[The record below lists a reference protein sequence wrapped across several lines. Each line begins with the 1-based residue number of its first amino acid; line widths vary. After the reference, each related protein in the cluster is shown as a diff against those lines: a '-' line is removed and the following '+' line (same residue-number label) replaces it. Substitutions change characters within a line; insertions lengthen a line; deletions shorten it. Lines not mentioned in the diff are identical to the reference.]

1 MVGWVDGC
9 KFSIKPIT
17 DNTSKPIT
25 NDIGLSKLIE
35 EVRQELLPDESKP
48 EVVPLLYV
56 DSIELEL
63 NVTVKKEG
71 SSGFKIYVVD
81 LGGKASIDKG
91 QIIKVKLSPLL
102 SKEQILEDFK
112 ANQTKKSKSM
122 IYLSEKS
129 VVKGG
134 NDDKNP

>member
-1 MVGWVDGC
+1 M
-9 KFSIKPIT
+9 T
-17 DNTSKPIT
+17 DNTSKPT
-25 NDIGLSKLIE
+25 TDGIGLSELIE
-35 EVRQELLPDESKP
+35 KVRQELLPDESKP

-71 SSGFKIYVVD
+71 SVGVKIYVVN
-81 LGGKASIDKG
+81 LGGKASIDNG

-102 SKEQILEDFK
+102 SKEQILEDFQ
-112 ANQTKKSKSM
+112 ANQTKKSKAM
-122 IYLSEKS
+122 IDLSEKS

>member
-1 MVGWVDGC
+1 M
-9 KFSIKPIT
+9 P

-63 NVTVKKEG
+63 NVTVKKESNG
-71 SSGFKIYVVD
+71 KFKIYVVD

-112 ANQTKKSKSM
+112 ANQTKKSKA
-122 IYLSEKS
+122 IIDLSEKS

>member
-1 MVGWVDGC
+1 MTDNI
-9 KFSIKPIT
+9 SKPIT
-17 DNTSKPIT
+17 DDTIEIEPT
-25 NDIGLSKLIE
+25 TDDIGLSKLIE
-35 EVRQELLPDESKP
+35 KVREELLPDPNKP

-122 IYLSEKS
+122 IDLSEKS